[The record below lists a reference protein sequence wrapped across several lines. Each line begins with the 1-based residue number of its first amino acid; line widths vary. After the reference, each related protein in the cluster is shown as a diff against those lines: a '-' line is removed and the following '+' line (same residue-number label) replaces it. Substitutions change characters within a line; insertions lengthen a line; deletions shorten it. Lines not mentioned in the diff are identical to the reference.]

1 MADKTTS
8 NYLTN
13 LENFLSGQN
22 PALIEAVKIFK
33 ELDQIEFELGLLDQE
48 DTTASKVSWWP
59 VITVMGTDGLGK
71 AMFVNRYLKTNLIQP
86 ASHSLSDKI
95 TVYQYSAT
103 QDKVTLP
110 GTALDG
116 DPRFPFHQISKQM
129 EKLAKEGHRVNT
141 YLELTTCTSERL
153 KGKILI
159 DMPGLFE
166 SHNKVTQFLYSHVMD
181 VSDLVLVFLDV
192 NDTDQKK
199 LDFVLHEM
207 QQQKDPEKIIFI
219 VYQKN
224 DPDSLSFVQHNTEQ
238 LKNQLIEKGV
248 KLTQFK
254 VLDESK
260 AKASTPSGGNVL
272 SQIAGHKVTASG
284 NESYPELDE
293 IETRMENVGIHRAYQ
308 IIDCLGKSIRANE
321 DEIVPEVKEAISLW
335 KERSHFTLALIG
347 GLVASILVLLEVEMG
362 LLELLLDP
370 IIGPASIIIIIVV
383 LIPIYLW
390 ISKTHAKNIQASL
403 QERRKIQ
410 GRLEN
415 SAGLFEKSLT
425 KARMYLPIKTPLGW
439 NKEIRSRLQ
448 SLLERT
454 KSLFQYLN
462 DGFSR

>member
-1 MADKTTS
+1 MAEKTTS

-33 ELDQIEFELGLLDQE
+33 ELDQIEYELGLLDPE

-59 VITVMGTDGLGK
+59 VITVMGTDAFGK
-71 AMFVNRYLKTNLIQP
+71 AKFINRYLKTNLLQP
-86 ASHSLSDKI
+86 VSQSESDKI

-103 QDKVTLP
+103 QDNVTLP

-116 DPRFPFHQISKQM
+116 DPRFPFYQVSKRLEQV
-129 EKLAKEGHRVNT
+129 AKEGHRVNT
-141 YLELTTCTSERL
+141 YLELKTCTSDRL

-166 SHNKVTQFLYSHVMD
+166 AKNKVNQFLYTHVME

-192 NDTDQKK
+192 SNTDRNK
-199 LDFVLHEM
+199 LDDLLNEM
-207 QQQKDPEKIIFI
+207 QKQKDPEKVIFI
-219 VYQKN
+219 IYQKD
-224 DPDSLSFVQHNTEQ
+224 DPDTLPFVQRNIEE
-238 LKNQLIEKGV
+238 LKNQLIEKGM

-260 AKASTPSGGNVL
+260 TKAATTPGGNVL
-272 SQIAGHKVTASG
+272 SQIAGHKVAASSG
-284 NESYPELDE
+284 GSYPELDD
-293 IETRMENVGIHRAYQ
+293 IEMRIENVTIHRAYQ
-308 IIDCLGKSIRANE
+308 IIDCLEKSIRANE
-321 DEIVPEVKEAISLW
+321 DEIVPQVKEAIGLW

-347 GLVASILVLLEVEMG
+347 GLAASVMVFLEVHLG
-362 LLELLLDP
+362 LMSALLDP
-370 IIGPASIIIIIVV
+370 IIGPIALVIVILL
-383 LIPIYLW
+383 LIPIYLL
-390 ISKTHAKNIQASL
+390 ISKTHAKVVQNSL
-403 QERRKIQ
+403 QERRRIE
-410 GRLEN
+410 GRMEN
-415 SAGLFEKSLT
+415 PAGFFEKSMT
-425 KARMYLPIKTPLGW
+425 KARMYLPIKNPAGW
-439 NKEIRSRLQ
+439 NDEIRTRLQ